1 MSDSPRDRWPALDYQ
16 SWKDTYATL
25 HMWMQVV
32 GKIALARAPHINHSW
47 GIAFQFTAR
56 GLTTRPLLDGART
69 FTMEFDFVAHQL
81 VIRVSDG
88 TIRTIALAPQ
98 TVADFYRTVMDAL
111 AEMNL

>member
-1 MSDSPRDRWPALDYQ
+1 MSDTTSNCWPALDYE

-32 GKIALARAPHINHSW
+32 GKVALALAPHLNHSW

-56 GLTTRPLLDGART
+56 GLTPRT
-69 FTMEFDFVAHQL
+69 LAHGERFFPMEFDFVAHRL

-88 TIRTIALAPQ
+88 TIRPIPLAPQ
-98 TVADFYRTVMDAL
+98 SVADFYRSVMEAL
-111 AEMNL
+111 REM